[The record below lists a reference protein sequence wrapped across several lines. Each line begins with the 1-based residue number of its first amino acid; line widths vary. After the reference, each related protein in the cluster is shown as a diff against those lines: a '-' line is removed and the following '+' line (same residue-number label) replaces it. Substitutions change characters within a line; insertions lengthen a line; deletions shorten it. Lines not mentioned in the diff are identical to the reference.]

1 MKRYKVVAFGGQDGL
16 LFDELLVKFSGGY
29 NLPLRVKQGNYVPIE
44 ILDPMDLKKSLIVG
58 SLGKYIKGGQV
69 IEEHYDPKKEKII
82 QEPPKVS
89 EGHKEPEAK
98 KEPTPAAEPVS
109 ITEPIKAATP
119 PPPISGPEPM
129 LESISQV
136 KQEDDFYKLGFFM
149 KVKFIEN
156 CSDKALL
163 LKLLEKT
170 KGSHQLQTNIQL
182 KLATL
187 R

>member
-1 MKRYKVVAFGGQDGL
+1 MKRYKVIAFGGHDGL

-29 NLPLRVKQGNYVPIE
+29 LLPLKVKQGEYLPLQ
-44 ILDPMDLKKSLIVG
+44 ILDPLDVEKSLLVG
-58 SLGKYIKGGQV
+58 SLGRYLKNGQVV
-69 IEEHYDPKKEKII
+69 IEEDDNESAKPKAV
-82 QEPPKVS
+82 QEASRVAKAHTKS
-89 EGHKEPEAK
+89 ATK
-98 KEPTPAAEPVS
+98 KEPAP
-109 ITEPIKAATP
+109 TEPISEPTPKVATP
-119 PPPISGPEPM
+119 PPPVSGPEPL

-136 KQEDDFYKLGFFM
+136 KAEEDFYKLGFFM

-163 LKLLEKT
+163 LKILEKT

-182 KLATL
+182 KLASL